1 MKIYFHNHMSVLIH
15 KSNPTEEKLLLL
27 LVYPFLYIFAI
38 FYSSS
43 WTERKDIWSNKNEGR
58 MDGWME
64 ILKVIFG
71 NCLSQNVY
79 FFVISKLFSFPF
91 LFFFFNVDSNKWLV
105 WQICHTSNAAV
116 LNFFLTRN
124 RFNAIHTWWCHTL
137 WLVASYF
144 SIIYDLYV
152 RITSRIGAR
161 HNGHTPPLIPPR
173 QCFIAQS

>member
-1 MKIYFHNHMSVLIH
+1 MSVLIH
-15 KSNPTEEKLLLL
+15 KSNLTEEKLLLL
-27 LVYPFLYIFAI
+27 LVYPFSYIFATI
-38 FYSSS
+38 FFILVN
-43 WTERKDIWSNKNEGR
+43 RKKRYMKSNENEGR
-58 MDGWME
+58 LGGMDGD
-64 ILKVIFG
+64 LKSNFWQLFESKRI
-71 NCLSQNVY
+71 

-91 LFFFFNVDSNKWLV
+91 FSFQCWFKLMAGVADMSYIKCCCCFL
-105 WQICHTSNAAV
+105 